1 MSRNLSI
8 TPEGLLALAA
18 CGENVTF
25 AFGTRGHDAFDT
37 SGVAAPANI
46 PGANARVSMQRTLSA
61 PGTYRYHCTIYPGR
75 SGSNVVQ

>member
-25 AFGTRGHDAFDT
+25 AVGTRGRDAFDT
-37 SGVAAPANI
+37 SGVTAPANI
-46 PGANARVSMQRTLSA
+46 PGSNARVSMQRTLSA

-75 SGSNVVQ
+75 NGSIGVQ

>member
-37 SGVAAPANI
+37 AGVVAPPNISGI
-46 PGANARVSMQRTLSA
+46 NARVSMQRIFSA
-61 PGTYRYHCTIYPGR
+61 PGNYRYHCTIYPGR
-75 SGSNVVQ
+75 NGSIVVQ